1 MPYTLKQLRYF
12 VAAGNAES
20 VTKASQALDI
30 SQPSISAAIAHL
42 ETEFGLQLFVRHHA
56 QGLSLTPAGRRL
68 MTAANR
74 LLTQAEDLYQ
84 FASDLNEGLAG
95 TLDVGCFLTLAP
107 IMMPGVLRGFQ
118 QRYPTAKVGCIEG
131 HQEELLT
138 GLAEGRFEMALT
150 YDLHVTENVVFTPL
164 VPLPPYAIVAR
175 DSPLASRGTITLA
188 ELAKHPLVLL
198 DLPLSRD
205 YFLSLFVRERL
216 EPNIAYR
223 SESFD
228 MVRGLVA
235 NGFGYS
241 FLNIRPAN
249 NQSLDGKAI
258 ATLPLS
264 DAPRPLYVGIAR
276 MDGVEPTKI
285 AKAFSEHCVGTLAKF
300 LT

>member
-20 VTKASQALDI
+20 VTKASHVLDI
-30 SQPSISAAIAHL
+30 SQPSISAAITHL
-42 ETEFGLQLFVRHHA
+42 EAEFGLQLFVRHHA

-74 LLTQAEDLYQ
+74 LLTQSEDLYQ

-107 IMMPGVLRGFQ
+107 IMMPGLLRDFA
-118 QRYPTAKVGCIEG
+118 QRYPTAKVGCVEG
-131 HQEELLT
+131 HQAFLLN
-138 GLAEGRFEMALT
+138 GLSEGRFEIALT
-150 YDLHVTENVVFTPL
+150 YDLQIAENVVFSPL
-164 VPLPPYAIVAR
+164 IPLPPYVIVAP
-175 DSPLASRGTITLA
+175 DSPLAARPEITLR
-188 ELAKHPLVLL
+188 ELVDQPLVLL

-205 YFLSLFVRERL
+205 YFLSLFVSARL
-216 EPNIAYR
+216 EPTIAFR
-223 SESFD
+223 TESFD
-228 MVRGLVA
+228 MARGLVA

-249 NQSLDGKAI
+249 NQSLDGKTIVA
-258 ATLPLS
+258 LPLA

-276 MDGVEPTKI
+276 MEGVALSKI
-285 AKAFSEHCVGTLAKF
+285 ANAFAEHCVGAVARY